1 MKPYFSII
9 TCTRNSERYL
19 KTNIRSV
26 LNQTFLNYEHIFV
39 DGMSSDGTKE
49 LIKKNK
55 QAILIMSKPNGIS
68 NAMNIG
74 VKRARGKFIMHL
86 HSDDSFYSPE
96 VLEKAHNLLENN
108 KTLDWI
114 YGKIQTI
121 ESNGK
126 PIGAFPNQKLFQL
139 ASPVILK
146 YINFIPHQAVFI
158 KRKVFEKFGYFDES
172 LSSQMDYDFW
182 LRIKDKIKWKF
193 IDTIVSNYTIRAS
206 AQSSGVINKIK
217 NQNNLKEVQKKYLG
231 RFDYIL
237 ARIINLVIE
246 KVNST
251 YR

>member
-9 TCTRNSERYL
+9 TCTRNSKLFL
-19 KTNIRSV
+19 KKNIDSV
-26 LNQTFLNYEHIFV
+26 KNQTFIDYEHIFV
-39 DGMSSDGTKE
+39 DGMSNDGTKE

-55 QAILIMSKPNGIS
+55 QAILIVSKPNGIS

-74 VKRARGKFIMHL
+74 IKKARGKFIIHL
-86 HSDDSFYSPE
+86 HSDDSFCSSD
-96 VLEKAHNLLENN
+96 VLQRVYNFLENS
-108 KTLDWI
+108 KKVDWL
-114 YGKIQTI
+114 YGKIQTVE
-121 ESNGK
+121 ESGK
-126 PIGAFPNQKLFQL
+126 KIGIFPRQKIFQK
-139 ASPVILK
+139 ASPLLLK
-146 YINFIPHQAVFI
+146 FLNFIPHQAVFV
-158 KRKVFEKFGYFDES
+158 KKEVFEKFGYFDES

-231 RFDYIL
+231 WFDYFL
-237 ARIINLVIE
+237 ARMINLAVE
-246 KVNST
+246 KVNTT